1 MAEKAV
7 NDWAWAAP
15 TEPNGKMP
23 ISLGWR
29 GGFISFDIIGGPYD
43 AFKRGENADFGVCL
57 RAELCPEDLDVLL
70 PIKDFSVPPPAQL
83 EDVEYVIRRAL
94 GAAVEGKRVWAGCMG
109 GWGRTGMF
117 LALLAKVADYE
128 DPVGYVRRRLFEE
141 GVRDEGAVPL
151 RLRFR
156 PDPAA
161 PPAVRLGVAR
171 AHPADRLLVALII
184 CS

>member
-1 MAEKAV
+1 VEEKAV
-7 NDWAWAAP
+7 NAWAWAAP

-70 PIKDFSVPPPAQL
+70 PIPDFKVPTRAQL

-94 GAAVEGKRVWAGCMG
+94 TAAIEGKRVWAGCMG

-128 DPVGYVRRRLFEE
+128 DPVGYVRRVYSKKACETKDQCRYVYEFE
-141 GVRDEGAVPL
+141 PT
-151 RLRFR
+151 RLRR
-156 PDPAA
+156 
-161 PPAVRLGVAR
+161 RLYGSAWRERIRRIVFWWR
-171 AHPADRLLVALII
+171 
-184 CS
+184 

>member
-1 MAEKAV
+1 MEEKAA
-7 NDWAWAAP
+7 NAWAWVAP

-23 ISLGWR
+23 IRLGWR

-43 AFKRGENADFGVCL
+43 AFKRGVNADFGVCL

-94 GAAVEGKRVWAGCMG
+94 GAAVAGKRVWAGCMG

-117 LALLAKVADYE
+117 LALLAKVADYD
-128 DPVGYVRRRLFEE
+128 DPVGYVRRVYSKKACETKEQCRYVYDF
-141 GVRDEGAVPL
+141 DPT
-151 RLRFR
+151 RLRR
-156 PDPAA
+156 
-161 PPAVRLGVAR
+161 RLYGSAWRERIRRIVFWWR
-171 AHPADRLLVALII
+171 
-184 CS
+184 